1 MHQFQ
6 SIWDFNRRKR
16 AAPKPASSTAVIL
29 TTICLEVKR
38 TLFKMGVKT
47 FTHSSPTHSQEMLE
61 KLNALRNEGHFCDVT
76 VRVQDKIFMA
86 HKVVLACCSEF
97 LRTKLVGKPDEAD
110 KFVLDLHHVTVSGF
124 TPLLEYAYTSTLS
137 INTENII
144 DVLAA
149 ASYMQMFAVAS
160 TCSEFMK
167 SSILWNAGA
176 VAQDK
181 APEAAPEGPPG
192 RALTPL
198 EGSLSPVSS
207 ECSVVERA
215 IPACRESRRKRKSF
229 VVMSPESPLKCG
241 GPLAASPPMPEPS
254 PSFAEA
260 AVPPVDSSLA
270 FPWTFPF
277 GIDRRFQTEKP
288 KLPGSPHGLEQS
300 RVSDVAR
307 GLADYLTCEASK
319 AASPLAAE
327 EDVRVKVERLSDEEV
342 HEEASQAV
350 SASQSSLSDQQT
362 VPGSEQV
369 QEELLISPQSS
380 SIGSMDEGVAEGLP
394 SIQGTSNSAGH
405 AEDDERLESVQYPY
419 HLYISPSARPGTN
432 GPDRP
437 FQCPTC
443 GVRFTR
449 IQNLKQHMLI
459 HSGIK
464 PFQCDRCG
472 KKFTRAYSLKM
483 HRLKHEGKRCFRCQ
497 ICSATFTSFGE
508 YKHHMR
514 VSRHIIR
521 KPRIYECK
529 TCGAMFTNS
538 GNLIVHLRSLNHE
551 ASELANYFQS
561 SDFLVPDYLSQVEEE
576 ALGQY
581 DLAGRGAEG
590 GSSVQTP
597 VISQVSSTQ
606 DCESTFHLGP
616 PGPLTDKEEEEDDDD
631 DEEEEEE
638 EEEEAGT
645 EEPKTQPSSS
655 SLGIPENK
663 VPEKEELAS
672 ITVE

>member
-1 MHQFQ
+1 
-6 SIWDFNRRKR
+6 
-16 AAPKPASSTAVIL
+16 
-29 TTICLEVKR
+29 
-38 TLFKMGVKT
+38 MGVKT
-47 FTHSSPTHSQEMLE
+47 FTHSSPAHSQEMLG
-61 KLNALRNEGHFCDVT
+61 KLNMLRNDGHFCDIT
-76 VRVQDKIFMA
+76 IRVQDKIFRA
-86 HKVVLACCSEF
+86 HKVVLAACSEF
-97 LRTKLVGKPDEAD
+97 FRSKLVGQAEESAQC
-110 KFVLDLHHVTVSGF
+110 VLDIHHVTVTGF
-124 TPLLEYAYTSTLS
+124 IPLLEYAYTATLS

-149 ASYMQMFAVAS
+149 ASYMQMFSVAS

-167 SSILWNAGA
+167 SSILWNTQQEKVLDTG
-176 VAQDK
+176 QENTSSNFRD
-181 APEAAPEGPPG
+181 
-192 RALTPL
+192 
-198 EGSLSPVSS
+198 GSLSPVSS
-207 ECSVVERA
+207 ECSVVERT
-215 IPACRESRRKRKSF
+215 IPICRESRRKRKSYI
-229 VVMSPESPLKCG
+229 VMSPESPLKCSTQTS
-241 GPLAASPPMPEPS
+241 SPQVLNPTPS
-254 PSFAEA
+254 YTEA
-260 AVPPVDSSLA
+260 RGQPVDSSHA

-277 GIDRRFQTEKP
+277 GIDRRMQPDKMKQIESRTLE
-288 KLPGSPHGLEQS
+288 LPGPSEIAR
-300 RVSDVAR
+300 RVT
-307 GLADYLTCEASK
+307 DYVPCESTK
-319 AASPLAAE
+319 VSSPLVME
-327 EDVRVKVERLSDEEV
+327 DDVRVKVERLSDEEV
-342 HEEASQAV
+342 HEEVSQPV
-350 SASQSSLSDQQT
+350 SASQSSMSDQQT

-369 QEELLISPQSS
+369 QEDLLISPQSS
-380 SIGSMDEGVAEGLP
+380 SIGSIDEGVGEGLP
-394 SIQGTSNSAGH
+394 TLQGTASSNVH
-405 AEDDERLESVQYPY
+405 ADDDDRLENVQYPY
-419 HLYISPSARPGTN
+419 QLYLTPSTSSTERPSPN

-561 SDFLVPDYLSQVEEE
+561 SDFLVPDYLSQEQEE

-581 DLAGRGAEG
+581 ELVEHGFESN
-590 GSSVQTP
+590 SSVQMP

-606 DCESTFHLGP
+606 NCESTFPLGSLS
-616 PGPLTDKEEEEDDDD
+616 GLAEKEG
-631 DEEEEEE
+631 DEEEL
-638 EEEEAGT
+638 T
-645 EEPKTQPSSS
+645 EPAKASPLQETSRDDTPKA
-655 SLGIPENK
+655 E
-663 VPEKEELAS
+663 VAS
-672 ITVE
+672 IAVE

>member
-1 MHQFQ
+1 
-6 SIWDFNRRKR
+6 
-16 AAPKPASSTAVIL
+16 
-29 TTICLEVKR
+29 
-38 TLFKMGVKT
+38 MGVKT
-47 FTHSSPTHSQEMLE
+47 FTHNSPAHSQEMLG
-61 KLNALRNEGHFCDVT
+61 KLNMLRNDGHFCDIT
-76 VRVQDKIFMA
+76 IRVQDKIFRA
-86 HKVVLACCSEF
+86 HKVVLAACSDF
-97 LRTKLVGKPDEAD
+97 FRSKLVGQAD
-110 KFVLDLHHVTVSGF
+110 DDSKNVLDLHHVTVTGF
-124 TPLLEYAYTSTLS
+124 MPLLEYAYTATLS

-149 ASYMQMFAVAS
+149 ASYMQMFSVAS

-167 SSILWNAGA
+167 SSILWN
-176 VAQDK
+176 
-181 APEAAPEGPPG
+181 
-192 RALTPL
+192 TPSSQQEKVL
-198 EGSLSPVSS
+198 DTGQENSANCNFTSHDGSLSPVSS

-215 IPACRESRRKRKSF
+215 IPVCRESRRKRKSYI
-229 VVMSPESPLKCG
+229 VMSPESPLKCSTQTNS
-241 GPLAASPPMPEPS
+241 PQVLNPSASYAEPRS
-254 PSFAEA
+254 H
-260 AVPPVDSSLA
+260 PVDSSLA

-277 GIDRRFQTEKP
+277 GIDRRLQSEKV
-288 KLPGSPHGLEQS
+288 KQVDNSRTLEVPGPSDAS
-300 RVSDVAR
+300 RR
-307 GLADYLTCEASK
+307 IADYVACESTKAS
-319 AASPLAAE
+319 SPLVIE

-342 HEEASQAV
+342 HEEVSQPV

-369 QEELLISPQSS
+369 QEDLLISPQSS
-380 SIGSMDEGVAEGLP
+380 SIGSIDEGVTEGLP
-394 SIQGTSNSAGH
+394 TLQSTSGGNVH
-405 AEDDERLESVQYPY
+405 ADDDDRLENVQYPY
-419 HLYISPSARPGTN
+419 QLYIAPSTSSTERPSPN

-561 SDFLVPDYLSQVEEE
+561 SDFLVPDYLNQEQDET
-576 ALGQY
+576 LGQY
-581 DLAGRGAEG
+581 ELGEHGFESS
-590 GSSVQTP
+590 SSVQMP

-606 DCESTFHLGP
+606 NCESTFPLGP
-616 PGPLTDKEEEEDDDD
+616 LGGLADKEEDLPEQ
-631 DEEEEEE
+631 
-638 EEEEAGT
+638 
-645 EEPKTQPSSS
+645 PKTVAGAEASREDPLKPGLS
-655 SLGIPENK
+655 
-663 VPEKEELAS
+663 S
-672 ITVE
+672 ITIE

>member
-1 MHQFQ
+1 
-6 SIWDFNRRKR
+6 
-16 AAPKPASSTAVIL
+16 
-29 TTICLEVKR
+29 
-38 TLFKMGVKT
+38 MGVKT
-47 FTHSSPTHSQEMLE
+47 FTHSSPSHSQEMLG
-61 KLNALRNEGHFCDVT
+61 KLNMLRNDGHFCDIT
-76 VRVQDKIFMA
+76 IRVQDKIFRA
-86 HKVVLACCSEF
+86 HKVVLAACSDF
-97 LRTKLVGKPDEAD
+97 FRTKLVGQAEDDSKN
-110 KFVLDLHHVTVSGF
+110 VLDLHHVTVTGF
-124 TPLLEYAYTSTLS
+124 IPLLEYAYTATLS

-149 ASYMQMFAVAS
+149 ASYMQMFSVAS

-167 SSILWNAGA
+167 SSILWNTPNNQQEKGLDAG
-176 VAQDK
+176 QENSSNCNFTSRD
-181 APEAAPEGPPG
+181 
-192 RALTPL
+192 
-198 EGSLSPVSS
+198 GSLSPVSS
-207 ECSVVERA
+207 ECSVVERT
-215 IPACRESRRKRKSF
+215 IPVSRESRRKRKSYI
-229 VVMSPESPLKCG
+229 VMSPESPLKG
-241 GPLAASPPMPEPS
+241 STQTSSPQVLNSSASYSEPRNQ
-254 PSFAEA
+254 
-260 AVPPVDSSLA
+260 PVDSSLA

-277 GIDRRFQTEKP
+277 GIDRRLQSEKVKQVENP
-288 KLPGSPHGLEQS
+288 RTLELPGPSEA
-300 RVSDVAR
+300 AR
-307 GLADYLTCEASK
+307 RMTDYVTCESTK
-319 AASPLAAE
+319 ANLPLVTE

-342 HEEASQAV
+342 HEEVSQPV

-369 QEELLISPQSS
+369 QEDLLISPQSS
-380 SIGSMDEGVAEGLP
+380 SIGSVDEGVTEGLP
-394 SIQGTSNSAGH
+394 TLQSTSGTNTH
-405 AEDDERLESVQYPY
+405 ADDEDRTERP
-419 HLYISPSARPGTN
+419 SPN

-561 SDFLVPDYLSQVEEE
+561 SDFLVPDYLNQEQEETLVQYE
-576 ALGQY
+576 LG
-581 DLAGRGAEG
+581 EHSFESN
-590 GSSVQTP
+590 SSVQMP

-606 DCESTFHLGP
+606 NCESTFPLGSL
-616 PGPLTDKEEEEDDDD
+616 GGLTEKEEEVPEQ
-631 DEEEEEE
+631 
-638 EEEEAGT
+638 
-645 EEPKTQPSSS
+645 PKTSASTETIRDDPPK
-655 SLGIPENK
+655 L
-663 VPEKEELAS
+663 ELSS
-672 ITVE
+672 ITIE

>member
-1 MHQFQ
+1 
-6 SIWDFNRRKR
+6 
-16 AAPKPASSTAVIL
+16 
-29 TTICLEVKR
+29 
-38 TLFKMGVKT
+38 MGVKT
-47 FTHSSPTHSQEMLE
+47 FTHNSPAHSQEMLG
-61 KLNALRNEGHFCDVT
+61 KLNMLRNDGHFCDIT
-76 VRVQDKIFMA
+76 IRVQDKIFRA
-86 HKVVLACCSEF
+86 HKVVLAACSDF
-97 LRTKLVGKPDEAD
+97 FRSKLVGQAEDEG
-110 KFVLDLHHVTVSGF
+110 KSVLDLHHVTVTGF
-124 TPLLEYAYTSTLS
+124 IPLLEYAYTATLS

-149 ASYMQMFAVAS
+149 ASYMQMFSVAS

-167 SSILWNAGA
+167 SSILWNTPNSQQEKVLEAGQENSA
-176 VAQDK
+176 NCNFTSRD
-181 APEAAPEGPPG
+181 
-192 RALTPL
+192 
-198 EGSLSPVSS
+198 GSLSPVSS

-215 IPACRESRRKRKSF
+215 IPVCRESRRKRKSYI
-229 VVMSPESPLKCG
+229 VMSPESPLKCNTQTSS
-241 GPLAASPPMPEPS
+241 PQVLNPAASYPES
-254 PSFAEA
+254 RNQ
-260 AVPPVDSSLA
+260 PVDSSLA

-277 GIDRRFQTEKP
+277 GIDRRLQSEKV
-288 KLPGSPHGLEQS
+288 KQAENSRTLEMPGPSESG
-300 RVSDVAR
+300 RR
-307 GLADYLTCEASK
+307 IADYVACESTK
-319 AASPLAAE
+319 DSSPLVME

-342 HEEASQAV
+342 HEEVSQPV

-369 QEELLISPQSS
+369 QEDLLISPQSS
-380 SIGSMDEGVAEGLP
+380 SIGSIDEGVTEGLP
-394 SIQGTSNSAGH
+394 TLQSTSGANAH
-405 AEDDERLESVQYPY
+405 ADDDDRTERP
-419 HLYISPSARPGTN
+419 SPN

-561 SDFLVPDYLSQVEEE
+561 SDFLVPDYLNQEQEET
-576 ALGQY
+576 LGQY
-581 DLAGRGAEG
+581 ELGEHGFESN
-590 GSSVQTP
+590 SSVQMP

-606 DCESTFHLGP
+606 NCESTFPLG
-616 PGPLTDKEEEEDDDD
+616 
-631 DEEEEEE
+631 
-638 EEEEAGT
+638 
-645 EEPKTQPSSS
+645 
-655 SLGIPENK
+655 SLGGLA
-663 VPEKEELAS
+663 EKEEDVPEQPKTNTAAEAAAGDPPKTELSS
-672 ITVE
+672 ITIE

>member
-1 MHQFQ
+1 
-6 SIWDFNRRKR
+6 
-16 AAPKPASSTAVIL
+16 
-29 TTICLEVKR
+29 
-38 TLFKMGVKT
+38 MGVKT
-47 FTHSSPTHSQEMLE
+47 FTHSSSSHSQEMLG
-61 KLNALRNEGHFCDVT
+61 KLNMLRNDGHFCDIT
-76 VRVQDKIFMA
+76 IRVQDKIFRA
-86 HKVVLACCSEF
+86 HKVVLAACSDF
-97 LRTKLVGKPDEAD
+97 FRTKLVGQAEDEN
-110 KFVLDLHHVTVSGF
+110 KNVLDLHHVTVTGF
-124 TPLLEYAYTSTLS
+124 IPLLEYAYTATLS

-149 ASYMQMFAVAS
+149 ASYMQMFSVAS

-167 SSILWNAGA
+167 SSILWNTPNSQPEKGLDAG
-176 VAQDK
+176 QENNSNCNFTSRD
-181 APEAAPEGPPG
+181 
-192 RALTPL
+192 
-198 EGSLSPVSS
+198 GSISPVSS
-207 ECSVVERA
+207 ECSVVERT
-215 IPACRESRRKRKSF
+215 IPVCRESRRKRKSYI
-229 VVMSPESPLKCG
+229 VMSPESPVKCSTQTS
-241 GPLAASPPMPEPS
+241 SPQVLNSSATYSENRTQ
-254 PSFAEA
+254 
-260 AVPPVDSSLA
+260 PVDSSLA

-277 GIDRRFQTEKP
+277 GIDRRIQPEKV
-288 KLPGSPHGLEQS
+288 KQAENTRTLELPGPSETG
-300 RVSDVAR
+300 RR
-307 GLADYLTCEASK
+307 MADYVTCESTKTAL
-319 AASPLAAE
+319 PLGTE

-342 HEEASQAV
+342 HEEVPQPV

-362 VPGSEQV
+362 VPGSEQA
-369 QEELLISPQSS
+369 QEDLLISPQSS
-380 SIGSMDEGVAEGLP
+380 SIANGREETMITTTWMRQADSELYVEMPRAENSQNFLDISDQGSVDEGVTEGLP
-394 SIQGTSNSAGH
+394 TLQSTSSTNAH
-405 AEDDERLESVQYPY
+405 ADEDDRSTERP
-419 HLYISPSARPGTN
+419 SPN

-561 SDFLVPDYLSQVEEE
+561 SDFLVPDYLNQEQEET
-576 ALGQY
+576 LVQY
-581 DLAGRGAEG
+581 DLGEHGLESS
-590 GSSVQTP
+590 SSVQMP

-606 DCESTFHLGP
+606 NCESAFPLGAL
-616 PGPLTDKEEEEDDDD
+616 GGLT
-631 DEEEEEE
+631 
-638 EEEEAGT
+638 
-645 EEPKTQPSSS
+645 
-655 SLGIPENK
+655 
-663 VPEKEELAS
+663 EKEEDAPEPPKAS
-672 ITVE
+672 ACAEAAREDPQGRAVIHNH

>member
-1 MHQFQ
+1 
-6 SIWDFNRRKR
+6 
-16 AAPKPASSTAVIL
+16 
-29 TTICLEVKR
+29 
-38 TLFKMGVKT
+38 MGVKT
-47 FTHSSPTHSQEMLE
+47 FTHCSTSHSQEMLE
-61 KLNALRNEGHFCDVT
+61 KLNTLRNQGHLCDVT
-76 VRVQDKIFMA
+76 IRVQDKHFLA

-97 LRTKLVGKPDEAD
+97 FRSKLLGRPEEED

-124 TPLLEYAYTSTLS
+124 APLLEYAYTSTLS
-137 INTENII
+137 ISTENII

-167 SSILWNAGA
+167 SSILWSPSSNSNNTLPAG
-176 VAQDK
+176 K
-181 APEAAPEGPPG
+181 PLESAPESASSNC
-192 RALTPL
+192 ALTPL
-198 EGSLSPVSS
+198 DGSVSPVSS
-207 ECSVVERA
+207 DCSVIERNV
-215 IPACRESRRKRKSF
+215 PVCRESRRKRKSF
-229 VVMSPESPLKCG
+229 VTMASPESPLKCTTQMVTT
-241 GPLAASPPMPEPS
+241 SPQVPNPS
-254 PSFAEA
+254 PSFSDSTAH
-260 AVPPVDSSLA
+260 PVESSLA

-277 GIDRRFQTEKP
+277 GIDRRFHSDKS
-288 KLPGSPHGLEQS
+288 KLPESPRCQEQAATVTS
-300 RVSDVAR
+300 EVAVGRRLSDF
-307 GLADYLTCEASK
+307 LTCESSK
-319 AASPLAAE
+319 AVSPPVPAE
-327 EDVRVKVERLSDEEV
+327 EDDVRVKVERLSDEEV
-342 HEEASQAV
+342 QEASSHPV

-369 QEELLISPQSS
+369 QEDLLISPQSS
-380 SIGSMDEGVAEGLP
+380 SIGSMDEGVSEGLP
-394 SIQGTSNSAGH
+394 SIQSTSNAGGH
-405 AEDDERLESVQYPY
+405 AEDDERLEGIQYPY
-419 HLYISPSARPGTN
+419 HLYIGPSARPGTN

-561 SDFLVPDYLSQVEEE
+561 SDFLVPDYLSHVQEEE
-576 ALGQY
+576 EEEEVLGVQY
-581 DLAGRGAEG
+581 ELEESQHHPAYAGSTPTSTTTAA
-590 GSSVQTP
+590 SSSSSIQTP
-597 VISQVSSTQ
+597 VISQVSSSTQ
-606 DCESTFHLGP
+606 NCESS
-616 PGPLTDKEEEEDDDD
+616 PGFLSPDSMDPLEAPASFKMHAGGTIALAEETKMDNRE
-631 DEEEEEE
+631 
-638 EEEEAGT
+638 GC
-645 EEPKTQPSSS
+645 SSPEVFDQEHYR
-655 SLGIPENK
+655 GQNIPAK
-663 VPEKEELAS
+663 ELAS
-672 ITVE
+672 ITIE

>member
-1 MHQFQ
+1 
-6 SIWDFNRRKR
+6 
-16 AAPKPASSTAVIL
+16 
-29 TTICLEVKR
+29 
-38 TLFKMGVKT
+38 MGVKT
-47 FTHSSPTHSQEMLE
+47 FTHSSTSHSQEMLE
-61 KLNALRNEGHFCDVT
+61 KLNALRNEGHLCDVT
-76 VRVQDKIFMA
+76 IRVQDKLFLA

-97 LRTKLVGKPDEAD
+97 FRSKLVGRPEEED

-124 TPLLEYAYTSTLS
+124 APLLEYAYTSTLS
-137 INTENII
+137 ISTENII

-167 SSILWNAGA
+167 SSILWGPGNNNNNNNMAA
-176 VAQDK
+176 DK
-181 APEAAPEGPPG
+181 PHESAPESASSNC
-192 RALTPL
+192 ALTPL
-198 EGSLSPVSS
+198 DGSVSPVSS
-207 ECSVVERA
+207 DCSVMERNVP
-215 IPACRESRRKRKSF
+215 ICRESRRKRKSF
-229 VVMSPESPLKCG
+229 VTMASPESPLKCTTQMVTT
-241 GPLAASPPMPEPS
+241 SPQIPNPS
-254 PSFAEA
+254 PSFSDSTAQ
-260 AVPPVDSSLA
+260 PVESSLA

-277 GIDRRFQTEKP
+277 GIDRRFHSDKS
-288 KLPGSPHGLEQS
+288 KLPESPRCLEQGTPGTS
-300 RVSDVAR
+300 EVVVGRRLSDF
-307 GLADYLTCEASK
+307 LTCESSK
-319 AASPLAAE
+319 VVSSPVAAEE

-342 HEEASQAV
+342 QEASSQPV

-380 SIGSMDEGVAEGLP
+380 SIGSMDEGVSEGLP
-394 SIQGTSNSAGH
+394 SMQSTSNAGGH
-405 AEDDERLESVQYPY
+405 AEDDERLEGIQYPY

-561 SDFLVPDYLSQVEEE
+561 SDFLVPDYLSQVQEEEE
-576 ALGQY
+576 ALGVQY
-581 DLAGRGAEG
+581 ELEESQHHPVYPGSTSTSTTTAASSS
-590 GSSVQTP
+590 SSVQMP
-597 VISQVSSTQ
+597 VISQVSSSTQ
-606 DCESTFHLGP
+606 NCESSSGFLSP
-616 PGPLTDKEEEEDDDD
+616 EPLDPLEAPASLKMDADETAAMTEETKMDNSVGGSSPEVFEEEQQQH
-631 DEEEEEE
+631 
-638 EEEEAGT
+638 A
-645 EEPKTQPSSS
+645 QA
-655 SLGIPENK
+655 
-663 VPEKEELAS
+663 KEVAS
-672 ITVE
+672 ITIE

>member
-1 MHQFQ
+1 
-6 SIWDFNRRKR
+6 
-16 AAPKPASSTAVIL
+16 
-29 TTICLEVKR
+29 
-38 TLFKMGVKT
+38 MGVKT
-47 FTHSSPTHSQEMLE
+47 FTHSSPSHSQEMLG
-61 KLNALRNEGHFCDVT
+61 KLNMLRNDGHFCDIT
-76 VRVQDKIFMA
+76 IRVQDKIFRA
-86 HKVVLACCSEF
+86 HKVVLAACSDF
-97 LRTKLVGKPDEAD
+97 FRTKLVGQAEDDSKN
-110 KFVLDLHHVTVSGF
+110 VLDLHHVTVTGF
-124 TPLLEYAYTSTLS
+124 IPLLEYAYTATLS

-149 ASYMQMFAVAS
+149 ASYMQMFSVAS

-167 SSILWNAGA
+167 SSILWNTPNNQQEKGLDAG
-176 VAQDK
+176 QENNSNCNFTSRD
-181 APEAAPEGPPG
+181 
-192 RALTPL
+192 
-198 EGSLSPVSS
+198 GSLSPVSS
-207 ECSVVERA
+207 ECSVVERT
-215 IPACRESRRKRKSF
+215 IPVCRESRRKRKSYI
-229 VVMSPESPLKCG
+229 VMSPESPLKCSTQTSS
-241 GPLAASPPMPEPS
+241 PQVLNSSASYSEPRNQ
-254 PSFAEA
+254 
-260 AVPPVDSSLA
+260 PVDSSLS

-277 GIDRRFQTEKP
+277 GIDRRLQSEKVKQVENP
-288 KLPGSPHGLEQS
+288 RTLELPGPSES
-300 RVSDVAR
+300 AR
-307 GLADYLTCEASK
+307 RMTDYMTCESTK
-319 AASPLAAE
+319 ANLPLVTE

-342 HEEASQAV
+342 HEEVSQPV

-369 QEELLISPQSS
+369 QEDLLISPQSS
-380 SIGSMDEGVAEGLP
+380 SIGSVDEGVTEGLP
-394 SIQGTSNSAGH
+394 TLQSTSSTNTH
-405 AEDDERLESVQYPY
+405 ADDEDRTERP
-419 HLYISPSARPGTN
+419 SPN

-561 SDFLVPDYLSQVEEE
+561 SDFLVPDYLNQEQEETLVQYE
-576 ALGQY
+576 LG
-581 DLAGRGAEG
+581 EHSFENN
-590 GSSVQTP
+590 SSVQMP

-606 DCESTFHLGP
+606 NCESTFPLGSLS
-616 PGPLTDKEEEEDDDD
+616 GLTEKEEEMPEQ
-631 DEEEEEE
+631 
-638 EEEEAGT
+638 
-645 EEPKTQPSSS
+645 PKTSASSETIRDDPPK
-655 SLGIPENK
+655 L
-663 VPEKEELAS
+663 ELSS
-672 ITVE
+672 ITIE

>member
-1 MHQFQ
+1 
-6 SIWDFNRRKR
+6 
-16 AAPKPASSTAVIL
+16 
-29 TTICLEVKR
+29 
-38 TLFKMGVKT
+38 MGVKT
-47 FTHSSPTHSQEMLE
+47 FTHSSPTHSQEVLE
-61 KLNALRNEGHFCDVT
+61 KLNALRGEGQLCDVT
-76 VRVQDKIFMA
+76 LRVQGQLFTA
-86 HKVVLACCSEF
+86 HRAVLACCSDFFRSQLLSRPEE
-97 LRTKLVGKPDEAD
+97 RHH
-110 KFVLDLHHVTVSGF
+110 VLDLHHVTVSGF
-124 TPLLEYAYTSTLS
+124 TPLLEYAYTATLS
-137 INTENII
+137 INTDNII

-167 SSILWNAGA
+167 SSILWNGGGGGGAGG
-176 VAQDK
+176 QEKPRDS
-181 APEAAPEGPPG
+181 APGAAP
-192 RALTPL
+192 ACTLTPL
-198 EGSLSPVSS
+198 DGSSLSPVSS
-207 ECSVVERA
+207 ECSVLERA
-215 IPACRESRRKRKSF
+215 APARRGSRRKRKAF
-229 VVMSPESPLKCG
+229 AVASPPSPLK
-241 GPLAASPPMPEPS
+241 SPPAANPS
-254 PSFAEA
+254 PSFPEGGAQA
-260 AVPPVDSSLA
+260 ADSSLA

-277 GIDRRFQTEKP
+277 GLDRRFHSDKA
-288 KLPGSPHGLEQS
+288 KLDEGPRGPVQ
-300 RVSDVAR
+300 AR
-307 GLADYLTCEASK
+307 PPAAARRLADYLACDGSK
-319 AASPLAAE
+319 EEEEEEEE
-327 EDVRVKVERLSDEEV
+327 EDLHVKVERLSDEETQ
-342 HEEASQAV
+342 EEASQPI
-350 SASQSSLSDQQT
+350 SASHSSLSDQQT
-362 VPGSEQV
+362 VPGSEQA
-369 QEELLISPQSS
+369 QEDLLISPQSS
-380 SIGSMDEGVAEGLP
+380 SIGSVDEGVAEGLP
-394 SIQGTSNSAGH
+394 SMQGTSHTGAH

-419 HLYISPSARPGTN
+419 HLYISPSSRPGPH

-521 KPRIYECK
+521 KPRVYECK

-561 SDFLVPDYLSQVEEE
+561 SDFLLPDYLSQVQEE

-581 DLAGRGAEG
+581 ELADQSFDS
-590 GSSVQTP
+590 GSSIHMP

-606 DCESTFHLGP
+606 NCESTFLL
-616 PGPLTDKEEEEDDDD
+616 GPLTDREEEED
-631 DEEEEEE
+631 E
-638 EEEEAGT
+638 EEEEAGAGGAGGLVPDEHKAFGGSPDAL
-645 EEPKTQPSSS
+645 EEDNSPNKELSS
-655 SLGIPENK
+655 IIIE
-663 VPEKEELAS
+663 
-672 ITVE
+672 

>member
-1 MHQFQ
+1 
-6 SIWDFNRRKR
+6 
-16 AAPKPASSTAVIL
+16 
-29 TTICLEVKR
+29 
-38 TLFKMGVKT
+38 MGVKT
-47 FTHSSPTHSQEMLE
+47 FTHSSPSHSQEMLG
-61 KLNALRNEGHFCDVT
+61 KLNMLRNDGHFCDIT
-76 VRVQDKIFMA
+76 IRVQDKIFRA
-86 HKVVLACCSEF
+86 HKVVLAACSDF
-97 LRTKLVGKPDEAD
+97 FRTKLVGQAEDDSKN
-110 KFVLDLHHVTVSGF
+110 VLDLHHVTVTGF
-124 TPLLEYAYTSTLS
+124 IPLLEYAYTATLS

-149 ASYMQMFAVAS
+149 ASYMQMFSVAS

-167 SSILWNAGA
+167 SSILWNTPNNQQEKGLDAG
-176 VAQDK
+176 QENNTNCSFTSRD
-181 APEAAPEGPPG
+181 
-192 RALTPL
+192 
-198 EGSLSPVSS
+198 GSLSPVSS
-207 ECSVVERA
+207 ECSVVERT
-215 IPACRESRRKRKSF
+215 IPVCRESRRKRKSYI
-229 VVMSPESPLKCG
+229 VMSPESPLKCSTQTS
-241 GPLAASPPMPEPS
+241 SPQVLNSSTSYSEPRNQ
-254 PSFAEA
+254 
-260 AVPPVDSSLA
+260 PVDSSLA

-277 GIDRRFQTEKP
+277 GIDRRLQSEKVKQVENP
-288 KLPGSPHGLEQS
+288 RTLELPGPSEAGRRMTS
-300 RVSDVAR
+300 YV
-307 GLADYLTCEASK
+307 TCESTK
-319 AASPLAAE
+319 ANLPLTTE
-327 EDVRVKVERLSDEEV
+327 EDVQVKVERLSDEEV
-342 HEEASQAV
+342 HEEVSQPV

-369 QEELLISPQSS
+369 QEDLLISPQSS
-380 SIGSMDEGVAEGLP
+380 SIGSIDEGVAEVTTLQN
-394 SIQGTSNSAGH
+394 SSGTNTH
-405 AEDDERLESVQYPY
+405 ADDEDRSTERP
-419 HLYISPSARPGTN
+419 SPN

-561 SDFLVPDYLSQVEEE
+561 SDFLVPDYLNQEQEET
-576 ALGQY
+576 LVQY
-581 DLAGRGAEG
+581 ELEEHNFESS
-590 GSSVQTP
+590 SSVQMP

-606 DCESTFHLGP
+606 NCESTFPLGSL
-616 PGPLTDKEEEEDDDD
+616 GLTEKEEEMPEQ
-631 DEEEEEE
+631 
-638 EEEEAGT
+638 
-645 EEPKTQPSSS
+645 PKTSASTETIRDDPPK
-655 SLGIPENK
+655 L
-663 VPEKEELAS
+663 ELSS
-672 ITVE
+672 ITIE

>member
-1 MHQFQ
+1 
-6 SIWDFNRRKR
+6 
-16 AAPKPASSTAVIL
+16 
-29 TTICLEVKR
+29 
-38 TLFKMGVKT
+38 MGVKT
-47 FTHSSPTHSQEMLE
+47 FTHSSPAHSQEMLG
-61 KLNALRNEGHFCDVT
+61 KLNMLRNDGHFCDIT
-76 VRVQDKIFMA
+76 IRVQDKIFRA
-86 HKVVLACCSEF
+86 HKVVLAACSEF
-97 LRTKLVGKPDEAD
+97 FRTKLVGQAEESAQC
-110 KFVLDLHHVTVSGF
+110 VLELHHVTVTGF
-124 TPLLEYAYTSTLS
+124 IPLLEYAYTATLS

-149 ASYMQMFAVAS
+149 ASYMQMFSVAS

-167 SSILWNAGA
+167 SSILWNTQQEKILDTG
-176 VAQDK
+176 Q
-181 APEAAPEGPPG
+181 EGTTNCNNF
-192 RALTPL
+192 RD
-198 EGSLSPVSS
+198 GSLSPVSS
-207 ECSVVERA
+207 ECSVVERT
-215 IPACRESRRKRKSF
+215 IPICRESRRKRKSYI
-229 VVMSPESPLKCG
+229 VMSPESPLKCSTQTS
-241 GPLAASPPMPEPS
+241 SPQVLNPTPS
-254 PSFAEA
+254 YTEVRSQ
-260 AVPPVDSSLA
+260 PVDSSHA

-277 GIDRRFQTEKP
+277 GIDRRIQSEKV
-288 KLPGSPHGLEQS
+288 KQIESRTLELPGPSEVTR
-300 RVSDVAR
+300 RVT
-307 GLADYLTCEASK
+307 DYVPCESSK
-319 AASPLAAE
+319 VSSPLVME
-327 EDVRVKVERLSDEEV
+327 DDVRVKVERLSDEEV
-342 HEEASQAV
+342 HEEVSQPV
-350 SASQSSLSDQQT
+350 SASQSSVSDQQT

-369 QEELLISPQSS
+369 QEDLLISPQSS
-380 SIGSMDEGVAEGLP
+380 SIGSIDEGVGEGLANL
-394 SIQGTSNSAGH
+394 QGTASTNVH
-405 AEDDERLESVQYPY
+405 ADDDDRLENVQYPY
-419 HLYISPSARPGTN
+419 QLYLTPSTSSTERPSPN

-561 SDFLVPDYLSQVEEE
+561 SDFLVPDYLNQEQEE

-581 DLAGRGAEG
+581 ELAEHGFENN
-590 GSSVQTP
+590 SSVQMP

-606 DCESTFHLGP
+606 NCETTFPLGSL
-616 PGPLTDKEEEEDDDD
+616 GSLAEKEEGEEEEMGEPVKASPMDESSRDDTTKA
-631 DEEEEEE
+631 EV
-638 EEEEAGT
+638 
-645 EEPKTQPSSS
+645 SS
-655 SLGIPENK
+655 I
-663 VPEKEELAS
+663 A
-672 ITVE
+672 VE

>member
-1 MHQFQ
+1 
-6 SIWDFNRRKR
+6 
-16 AAPKPASSTAVIL
+16 
-29 TTICLEVKR
+29 
-38 TLFKMGVKT
+38 MGVKI
-47 FTHSSPTHSQEMLE
+47 FTHSSSSHSQEMLG
-61 KLNALRNEGHFCDVT
+61 KLNMLRNDGHFCDIT
-76 VRVQDKIFMA
+76 IRVQDKIFRA
-86 HKVVLACCSEF
+86 HKVVLAACSDF
-97 LRTKLVGKPDEAD
+97 FRTKLVGQAEDEN
-110 KFVLDLHHVTVSGF
+110 KNVLDLHHVTVTGF
-124 TPLLEYAYTSTLS
+124 IPLLEYAYTATLS

-149 ASYMQMFAVAS
+149 ASYMQMFSVAS

-167 SSILWNAGA
+167 SSILWNTPSSQPEKGLDAG
-176 VAQDK
+176 QENSSNCNFTSRD
-181 APEAAPEGPPG
+181 
-192 RALTPL
+192 
-198 EGSLSPVSS
+198 GSISPVSS
-207 ECSVVERA
+207 ECSVVERT
-215 IPACRESRRKRKSF
+215 IPVCRESRRKRKSYI
-229 VVMSPESPLKCG
+229 VMSPESPVKCSTQTS
-241 GPLAASPPMPEPS
+241 SPQVLNS
-254 PSFAEA
+254 STSYADNRNQ
-260 AVPPVDSSLA
+260 PVDSSLA

-277 GIDRRFQTEKP
+277 GIDRRIQPEKAKQTENTRTLE
-288 KLPGSPHGLEQS
+288 LPGPSEAGR
-300 RVSDVAR
+300 RVT
-307 GLADYLTCEASK
+307 DYVTCESTK
-319 AASPLAAE
+319 ATLPLGTE
-327 EDVRVKVERLSDEEV
+327 EDVQVKVERLSDEEV
-342 HEEASQAV
+342 HEEVSQPV

-362 VPGSEQV
+362 VPGSEPV
-369 QEELLISPQSS
+369 QEDLLISPQSS
-380 SIGSMDEGVAEGLP
+380 SIGSVDEGVTEGLP
-394 SIQGTSNSAGH
+394 TLQSTSSTNAH
-405 AEDDERLESVQYPY
+405 ADDDDSTERP
-419 HLYISPSARPGTN
+419 SPN

-561 SDFLVPDYLSQVEEE
+561 SDFLVPDYLNQEQEET
-576 ALGQY
+576 LVQY
-581 DLAGRGAEG
+581 DLGENTFESN
-590 GSSVQTP
+590 SSVQMP

-606 DCESTFHLGP
+606 NCESSFPLG
-616 PGPLTDKEEEEDDDD
+616 
-631 DEEEEEE
+631 
-638 EEEEAGT
+638 
-645 EEPKTQPSSS
+645 
-655 SLGIPENK
+655 SLGGLA
-663 VPEKEELAS
+663 EKEEDVQEQPKTSAHAEATQDDPPKSELSS
-672 ITVE
+672 ITIE

>member
-1 MHQFQ
+1 
-6 SIWDFNRRKR
+6 
-16 AAPKPASSTAVIL
+16 
-29 TTICLEVKR
+29 
-38 TLFKMGVKT
+38 MGVKT
-47 FTHSSPTHSQEMLE
+47 FTHSSSSHSQEMLG
-61 KLNALRNEGHFCDVT
+61 KLNMLRNDGHFCDIT
-76 VRVQDKIFMA
+76 IRVQDKIFRA
-86 HKVVLACCSEF
+86 HKVVLAACSDF
-97 LRTKLVGKPDEAD
+97 FRTKLVGQAEDEN
-110 KFVLDLHHVTVSGF
+110 KNVLDLHHVTVTGF
-124 TPLLEYAYTSTLS
+124 IPLLEYAYTATLS

-149 ASYMQMFAVAS
+149 ASYMQMFSVAS

-167 SSILWNAGA
+167 SSILWNTPNSQPEKVLDAG
-176 VAQDK
+176 QENNSNCNFTSRD
-181 APEAAPEGPPG
+181 
-192 RALTPL
+192 
-198 EGSLSPVSS
+198 GSISPVSS
-207 ECSVVERA
+207 ECSMVERT
-215 IPACRESRRKRKSF
+215 IPVCRESRRKRKSYI
-229 VVMSPESPLKCG
+229 VMSPESPVKCSTQTSS
-241 GPLAASPPMPEPS
+241 PQVLNSSASFSENRNQ
-254 PSFAEA
+254 
-260 AVPPVDSSLA
+260 PVDSSLA

-277 GIDRRFQTEKP
+277 GIDRRIQPEKVKP
-288 KLPGSPHGLEQS
+288 SENTRTLELPGPSETGR
-300 RVSDVAR
+300 RV
-307 GLADYLTCEASK
+307 ADYVACESSK
-319 AASPLAAE
+319 TTLPLGTE

-342 HEEASQAV
+342 HEEVSQPV

-362 VPGSEQV
+362 VPGSEPV
-369 QEELLISPQSS
+369 QEDLLISPQSS
-380 SIGSMDEGVAEGLP
+380 SIGSVDEGGTEGLP
-394 SIQGTSNSAGH
+394 TLQSTSTTNVH
-405 AEDDERLESVQYPY
+405 AEEDDRLENVQYPY
-419 HLYISPSARPGTN
+419 QLYIAPSTSSTERPSPN

-561 SDFLVPDYLSQVEEE
+561 SSRITPGGLWDHMKCQGSKP
-576 ALGQY
+576 GQLLRPL
-581 DLAGRGAEG
+581 DMMILDQGSLLAG
-590 GSSVQTP
+590 
-597 VISQVSSTQ
+597 
-606 DCESTFHLGP
+606 LGRP
-616 PGPLTDKEEEEDDDD
+616 YGVPGI
-631 DEEEEEE
+631 
-638 EEEEAGT
+638 
-645 EEPKTQPSSS
+645 EPRSAACK
-655 SLGIPENK
+655 
-663 VPEKEELAS
+663 
-672 ITVE
+672 